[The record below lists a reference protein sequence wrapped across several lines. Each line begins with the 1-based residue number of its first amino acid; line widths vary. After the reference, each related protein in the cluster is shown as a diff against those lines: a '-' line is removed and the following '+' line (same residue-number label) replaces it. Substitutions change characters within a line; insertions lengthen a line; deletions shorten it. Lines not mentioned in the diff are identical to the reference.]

1 MGGGRGEVISTKSK
15 RTAVLS
21 QDTFPN
27 LLPLSGRPHKSPGA
41 PTLVR
46 GGKSRRGQGAK
57 VLIQQNIGKQGR
69 NSVTEGRVGKRF

>member
-1 MGGGRGEVISTKSK
+1 MLPLFSNLLPHFSN
-15 RTAVLS
+15 LLPLFS
-21 QDTFPN
+21 N

-41 PTLVR
+41 PTLAR

-69 NSVTEGRVGKRF
+69 NLVTEGRVGKRF